1 MTSVHP
7 SQEPNPSN
15 PENFKDTA
23 MPKSQNNSNIPI
35 PETSANTTPEIKAVE
50 SIFERALKAKNE
62 DQNTSTRI
70 VKAPSRIR
78 PAQKIKGWYCTHPA
92 SPFGPIDVFAPKD
105 EGGMPDDAIFILPD
119 LANELRMESTAFE
132 NAIREVNCYLVATKG
147 GALILFLA
155 PLPDPTTG
163 RYHSAVEQKIDAV
176 ESARSQWKRL
186 EWSKGDLQYEDYTAI
201 GEFVEPKWPEDVS
214 PASILNRTFGERNVI
229 KHRDDPILVKFRGEA

>member
-15 PENFKDTA
+15 PETFKDTA
-23 MPKSQNNSNIPI
+23 MPKSQNSSNTPI

-62 DQNTSTRI
+62 EQNTSTRI

-78 PAQKIKGWYCTHPA
+78 PAQKIKGWYCIHHS

-105 EGGMPDDAIFILPD
+105 EGGMSDDAIFILPD

-163 RYHSAVEQKIDAV
+163 RYHPAVEQKIDAV

-201 GEFVEPKWPEDVS
+201 AEFVEPKWPEDVS
-214 PASILNRTFGERNVI
+214 PASILKRTFGERNVI